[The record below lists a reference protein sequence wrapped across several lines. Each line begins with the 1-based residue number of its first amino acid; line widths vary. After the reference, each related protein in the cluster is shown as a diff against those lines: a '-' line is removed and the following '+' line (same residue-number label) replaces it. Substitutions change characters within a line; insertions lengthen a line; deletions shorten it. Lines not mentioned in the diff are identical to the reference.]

1 MAKKKT
7 RRPTVEGA
15 LSITSMMDM
24 MTIILCFLLKSYQT
38 TDVTIAS
45 SPDLKIPSSSA
56 LTPIKKSVQLVVT
69 RSQIIVDD
77 AVVVELDKRPG
88 DQGDVSF
95 VPDSAKK
102 GQLIDDLYT
111 KLLEEADKAND
122 IGSDLTEE
130 EMEGLDELKFK
141 GQILLQCDRTVPFS
155 LIREVMYTA
164 GQAKFSEFRFVV
176 IKSSG

>member
-1 MAKKKT
+1 VAKKKT
-7 RRPTVEGA
+7 RRPTTEGA

-38 TDVTIAS
+38 TDVTIEAS
-45 SPDLKIPSSSA
+45 ADLKIPSSTA

-69 RSQIIVDD
+69 RSQIIVDGS
-77 AVVVELDKRPG
+77 AVVDLEKRPG
-88 DQGDVSF
+88 DQGEVSH

-111 KLLEEADKAND
+111 KLLEEADKAKD
-122 IGSDLTEE
+122 MGSEL
-130 EMEGLDELKFK
+130 EGFEDAQFK
-141 GQILLQCDRTVPFS
+141 GQIMLQCDRTLPFS

-164 GQAKFSEFRFVV
+164 GQAQFGEFRFVV